1 MTAHLVKLQ
10 QAPDLVDRVYRAL
23 LDAISDG
30 SMSPGT
36 RLTQEDIAAR
46 LAVSRQPVLQALR
59 LLKKDGL
66 VVDAPG
72 RGVLVAPLDAA
83 WIAQVYEVRGAL
95 DALAVRLAAARRVVL
110 DPRLV
115 ETGRRAARGRD
126 IPAMVEADIAFH
138 EAIYA
143 ASGNP
148 LIGASARL
156 HWVHLRRVMGAVLQQ
171 SRQREALWDEH
182 AAIADAIARG
192 DADGA
197 ARLIDHH
204 GRRASENLL
213 AQARRRPR
221 PTDPERSLM
230 KLTPEQHAQFERDGY
245 LFFPG
250 LFSSEETKTL
260 TAAVPELYSR
270 REAYNVREKGK
281 DAVRTNF
288 AAHLY
293 SEPFARLARHPR
305 MVEPVQELIG
315 EALYMHQFKINGK
328 QAFDGDVWQWHQ
340 DYGTWKNDDL
350 MPAERAM
357 NVAIFLDDVN
367 DYNGPL
373 MFIPGSHKR
382 GVVDARHDLTT
393 TSYPLW
399 TIDNALIAQLVER
412 AGGKNGGI
420 VSPKGPAGSM
430 ILFHGC
436 LVHASG
442 SNLSPWDRVS
452 VYLSLCA
459 VSNHIRRFKRPE
471 YIAHRDFTPID
482 CLPDDCL
489 LKSYPV
495 ELPWKNGMPA
505 SALETSI
512 DELKIAA

>member
-1 MTAHLVKLQ
+1 
-10 QAPDLVDRVYRAL
+10 
-23 LDAISDG
+23 
-30 SMSPGT
+30 
-36 RLTQEDIAAR
+36 
-46 LAVSRQPVLQALR
+46 
-59 LLKKDGL
+59 
-66 VVDAPG
+66 
-72 RGVLVAPLDAA
+72 
-83 WIAQVYEVRGAL
+83 
-95 DALAVRLAAARRVVL
+95 
-110 DPRLV
+110 
-115 ETGRRAARGRD
+115 
-126 IPAMVEADIAFH
+126 
-138 EAIYA
+138 
-143 ASGNP
+143 
-148 LIGASARL
+148 
-156 HWVHLRRVMGAVLQQ
+156 
-171 SRQREALWDEH
+171 
-182 AAIADAIARG
+182 
-192 DADGA
+192 
-197 ARLIDHH
+197 
-204 GRRASENLL
+204 
-213 AQARRRPR
+213 
-221 PTDPERSLM
+221 M
-230 KLTPEQHAQFERDGY
+230 KLTPEQHAHFDREGY

-250 LFSSEETKTL
+250 LFSAEETKTL
-260 TAAVPELYSR
+260 TTAVPELYSR

-305 MVEPVQELIG
+305 MVGPVQELLG

-340 DYGTWKNDDL
+340 DYGTWKNDDR

-382 GVVDARHDLTT
+382 GVVDAKHDLTT

-399 TIDNALIAQLVER
+399 TIDNGLIAQLVER
-412 AGGKNGGI
+412 AGGRGSFDVAGRYVPGGI

-471 YIAHRDFTPID
+471 YIAHRDFTPIET
-482 CLPDDCL
+482 LPDDCL
-489 LKSYPV
+489 LEDYPV
-495 ELPWKNGMPA
+495 ELPWKDGMPA
-505 SALETSI
+505 SALDRTR
-512 DELKIAA
+512 DESKLAA